1 MGGRS
6 VFLCAIT
13 VRVWIVCYLW
23 LAMIETRTND
33 GEVLEGTVV
42 CTGGRAIRLLKR
54 DAGFDEVRFGLK
66 VVHGLTRPR

>member
-1 MGGRS
+1 
-6 VFLCAIT
+6 
-13 VRVWIVCYLW
+13 
-23 LAMIETRTND
+23 MIETRTND